1 MEERRLRVGVQIG
14 SFNPIHYGHIRILE
28 HSLSKL
34 DKVIVVPAS
43 NPYGKTEMAD
53 FDHRLSMVWEGIK
66 DTIHPELRTNI
77 LVSDIDRR
85 VGGYTSDV
93 LEGLQKEYPNSEL
106 VLILG
111 EDLYDG
117 LYNFHKVDWILEN
130 FEVMVFSRLYKK
142 PDGNK
147 LYNSIFSSL
156 VKKKITFITGWGG
169 KNISSTMI
177 RKIIKQHKDLND
189 GSDLL
194 FKLAYYTSASVSSYI
209 KRNGLYGL

>member
-1 MEERRLRVGVQIG
+1 MEEKRLRIGVQIG
-14 SFNPIHYGHIRILE
+14 SFNPIHYGHIRMLE

-34 DKVIVVPAS
+34 DKVIIVPAS
-43 NPYGKTEMAD
+43 NPYGKTDMAEL
-53 FDHRLSMVWEGIK
+53 DHRLIMVWKGIE
-66 DTIHPELRTNI
+66 DIIHPVLRTNI
-77 LVSDIDRR
+77 IISDIDKR

-93 LEGLQKEYPNSEL
+93 LEELQKEYPNSEL
-106 VLILG
+106 VLIIG
-111 EDLYDG
+111 EDLYEG
-117 LYNFHKVDWILEN
+117 LYNFHKAEWILEN

-142 PDGNK
+142 LDENK
-147 LYNSIFSSL
+147 SYNSIFSSL

-177 RKIIKQHKDLND
+177 REIIKQHKDLND

-209 KRNGLYGL
+209 ERNGLYGL

>member
-1 MEERRLRVGVQIG
+1 MEEKRLRIGVQIG

-28 HSLSKL
+28 YSLSKL

-43 NPYGKTEMAD
+43 NPYGKTDMAD
-53 FDHRLSMVWEGIK
+53 FDHRLGMVCEGIK

-77 LVSDIDRR
+77 IISDIDRR

-106 VLILG
+106 VLIIG
-111 EDLYDG
+111 EDLYEG

-142 PDGNK
+142 PDENK
-147 LYNSIFSSL
+147 SYNSIFSSL

-177 RKIIKQHKDLND
+177 REIIKQHKDLND

-209 KRNGLYGL
+209 ARNGLYGL

>member
-1 MEERRLRVGVQIG
+1 MEEKRLRIGVQIG

-43 NPYGKTEMAD
+43 NPYGKTDMAD
-53 FDHRLSMVWEGIK
+53 FDHRLGMVWEGIK

-77 LVSDIDRR
+77 MISDIDRR

-93 LEGLQKEYPNSEL
+93 LEGLQKEYPDSEL

-111 EDLYDG
+111 EDLYEG

-130 FEVMVFSRLYKK
+130 FEVMVFSRLYEQLAE
-142 PDGNK
+142 NK
-147 LYNSIFSSL
+147 LYNSIFSNL

-177 RKIIKQHKDLND
+177 RDIIKQHKELND

-209 KRNGLYGL
+209 ERNGLYGL

>member
-1 MEERRLRVGVQIG
+1 MEEKRLRIGVQIG

-34 DKVIVVPAS
+34 DKVFVVPAS
-43 NPYGKTEMAD
+43 NPYGKTDMAEL
-53 FDHRLSMVWEGIK
+53 DHRLIMVWKGIE

-77 LVSDIDRR
+77 TISDIDRR

-93 LEGLQKEYPNSEL
+93 LEGLQTEYPNSEL
-106 VLILG
+106 VLIIG
-111 EDLYDG
+111 EDLYEG

-142 PDGNK
+142 LEENK

-177 RKIIKQHKDLND
+177 REIIKQHKDSND

-194 FKLAYYTSASVSSYI
+194 FKLAHYTSASVSSYI
-209 KRNGLYGL
+209 EKNGLYGL